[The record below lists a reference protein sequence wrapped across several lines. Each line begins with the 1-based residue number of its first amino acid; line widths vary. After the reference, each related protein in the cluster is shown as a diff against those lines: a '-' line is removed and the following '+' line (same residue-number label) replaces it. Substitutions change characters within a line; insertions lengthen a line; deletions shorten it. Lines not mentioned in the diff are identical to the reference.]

1 MDILDKYK
9 FESISAQL
17 RLDLPNHSEDERA
30 KYIDLLEITL
40 DEHMISDL
48 EVNGGK
54 ENFTR
59 FINTYANKLLAW
71 KSQEN

>member
-9 FESISAQL
+9 FDSITAQL
-17 RLDLPNHSEDERA
+17 RLDLPNHTEEERA

-40 DEHMISDL
+40 ENHMVNEL

-54 ENFTR
+54 ENFCR
-59 FINTYANKLLAW
+59 FIDTYADRLLEW
-71 KSQEN
+71 KCK